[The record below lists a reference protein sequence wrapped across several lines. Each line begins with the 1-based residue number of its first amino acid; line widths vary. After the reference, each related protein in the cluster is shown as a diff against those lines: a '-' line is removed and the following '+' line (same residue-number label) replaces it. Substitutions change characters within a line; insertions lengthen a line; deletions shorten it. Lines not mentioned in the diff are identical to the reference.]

1 MANANVCNVV
11 CSSLE
16 ELERLQG
23 LIHTL
28 FPYMCKFKAMDTV
41 CYVVFY
47 IDWNVAFGIVSV
59 FVLIIKV
66 NSFFFSFCLK
76 KT

>member
-16 ELERLQG
+16 ELERLQR

-28 FPYMCKFKAMDTV
+28 FPYMCKFNAMDTV

-47 IDWNVAFGIVSV
+47 IDWNV
-59 FVLIIKV
+59 LY
-66 NSFFFSFCLK
+66 
-76 KT
+76 